1 MIYNMFP
8 SGPTLNPWD
17 QLHQIGPRSV
27 VISAGVIYSLLFKY
41 TQQHIACFTENN

>member
-17 QLHQIGPRSV
+17 
-27 VISAGVIYSLLFKY
+27 
-41 TQQHIACFTENN
+41 